1 MCDKLVSLISSK
13 YAQTILW
20 AEEDNDSEDE
30 DILDV
35 DHDELDQMEDTVTV
49 RKGFKVSSFWFC
61 D

>member
-35 DHDELDQMEDTVTV
+35 DRDELDQMEDTVTV